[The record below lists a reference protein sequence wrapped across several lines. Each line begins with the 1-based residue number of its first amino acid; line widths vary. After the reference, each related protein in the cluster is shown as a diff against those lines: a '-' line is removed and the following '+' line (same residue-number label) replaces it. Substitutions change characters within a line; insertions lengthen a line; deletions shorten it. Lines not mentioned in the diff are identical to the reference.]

1 MSTTYIIT
9 CARLSFRTLTG
20 LTTESS
26 ERSSSRAG
34 IKWDCFICTEPDTEG
49 NLHDMFYGSW
59 EAGQGTCGHLAEAHN
74 DVEGSIS
81 DVADLEPD

>member
-1 MSTTYIIT
+1 MDYISHHLRPSLLSHT
-9 CARLSFRTLTG
+9 GGTDSRLV
-20 LTTESS
+20 
-26 ERSSSRAG
+26 RSSPSAG
-34 IKWDCFICTEPDTEG
+34 NKCDCFICTEPDTEE

-81 DVADLEPD
+81 DVAGDLEPD